1 MSEPVVVSP
10 VAAGVDARSLAAS
23 GHGRVRQRRRMNGTL
38 LIGLG
43 LLGVIMVIAIAG
55 PLLISY
61 QPDDFGDPLQAPTWS
76 HPFGTDNF
84 GRDVAT
90 RVVHAAHLNLLIG
103 LVPTAI
109 TLVTGVVI
117 GAIAGY
123 YGGKVDTL
131 IMRLV
136 DVVVAFPFFVLVI
149 GIVAMLG
156 PGLRNLFVG
165 IALVGWV
172 SYARLTRGEILVAK
186 HQEYILAARTLGC
199 SSMRIIVRHL
209 LPNVISVAIVYAMSD
224 AVLNILLGAAL
235 SFLGLGVQPP
245 TPEWGSMIQESRNFI
260 RQSWWMPT
268 FPGLAILV
276 AGIAFSL
283 IGDGLAERF
292 QTGR

>member
-1 MSEPVVVSP
+1 MARPIAIRPGVAPADTLATPV
-10 VAAGVDARSLAAS
+10 
-23 GHGRVRQRRRMNGTL
+23 RRRARRPLNATL

-43 LLGVIMVIAIAG
+43 LLGIIVLIALLG
-55 PLLISY
+55 PRLISY
-61 QPDDFGDPLQAPTWS
+61 HPDDFGDPLLGPTRA

-84 GRDVAT
+84 GRDIAT
-90 RVVHAAHLNLLIG
+90 RVVYAARLNLAIG

-109 TLVTGVVI
+109 TLVVGVIV
-117 GAIAGY
+117 GSIAGF
-123 YGGKVDTL
+123 YGGKIDTA
-131 IMRLV
+131 IMRLI
-136 DVVVAFPFFVLVI
+136 DVVIAFPFFVLVI

-186 HQEYILAARTLGC
+186 HHEYVLAARTLGC
-199 SSMRIIVRHL
+199 SSLRIIVRHL
-209 LPNVISVAIVYAMSD
+209 LPNVLGVAIVYSMSD

-260 RQSWWMPT
+260 RQAWWMPT

-276 AGIAFSL
+276 TGAAFSL
-283 IGDGLAERF
+283 IGDGLAERL

>member
-1 MSEPVVVSP
+1 MTESVALEPGLSGATRLTAP
-10 VAAGVDARSLAAS
+10 RARK
-23 GHGRVRQRRRMNGTL
+23 RRRLNGTL
-38 LIGLG
+38 LLGLG
-43 LLGVIMVIAIAG
+43 LLGVIVLIALIG
-55 PLLISY
+55 PVLIHY
-61 QPDDFGDPLQAPTWS
+61 KPDDFGDPLQAPTRA

-90 RVVHAAHLNLLIG
+90 RVVHAAHRNLVIG

-109 TLVTGVVI
+109 TLVTGVLLGSV
-117 GAIAGY
+117 AGY
-123 YGGKVDTL
+123 FGGKTDTL

-156 PGLRNLFVG
+156 PGLRNLFFG

-172 SYARLTRGEILVAK
+172 SYARLIRGEILVAK
-186 HQEYILAARTLGC
+186 RLEYVVAARTLGC
-199 SSMRIIVRHL
+199 SSLRIIVRHL
-209 LPNVISVAIVYAMSD
+209 LPNVLGVAIVYAMSD

-260 RQSWWMPT
+260 RQAWWMPT

-276 AGIAFSL
+276 AGVAFSL
-283 IGDGLAERF
+283 IGDGLAERL